1 MEPENIKSV
10 IRLSP
15 QEPNLPAPGTSAL
28 KQPLQQPVKS
38 WLDVS
43 VGEKSETSGIDM
55 SKNSIKGNSGFT
67 LIEMMITVAIIA
79 ILASIAYPAY
89 TEQIRKG
96 KRSECRSGL
105 MQSMQQ
111 QERYYTQFN
120 EYVAFSLGATT
131 AKTQSFSGD
140 SLAASACSI
149 AAVQCTSSTTT
160 QALNQC
166 IELQAS
172 MRSGNDPVSLLYMTS
187 NGDKGCTYNGT
198 TRVTTEKQ
206 CWP

>member
-1 MEPENIKSV
+1 MNHH
-10 IRLSP
+10 R
-15 QEPNLPAPGTSAL
+15 QHG
-28 KQPLQQPVKS
+28 
-38 WLDVS
+38 
-43 VGEKSETSGIDM
+43 SG
-55 SKNSIKGNSGFT
+55 GFT
-67 LIEMMITVAIIA
+67 LIELMITVAIIA

-96 KRSECRSGL
+96 RRAECRSGL
-105 MQSMQQ
+105 LQSMQQ

-120 EYVAFSLGATT
+120 QYVAFTTGAATS
-131 AKTQSFSGD
+131 KTQSFSGD

-149 AAVQCTSSTTT
+149 AAVQCTSGTTAV
-160 QALNQC
+160 ALNQC
-166 IELQAS
+166 VELQAS

-198 TRVTTEKQ
+198 ARTTAEKQ